1 MLCLNVTVRNLDED
15 VFRRFKAKAVEK
27 GLKLGEALT
36 QAMEAWVKQGSM
48 KPRGRLSE
56 IRLSEIKPFNWG
68 EGSENAS
75 VEVDAILYGK
85 PL

>member
-15 VFRRFKAKAVEK
+15 IFRRFKAKAVEK

-36 QAMEAWVKQGSM
+36 QAMEAWVKQSSM
-48 KPRGRLSE
+48 RPTG
-56 IRLSEIKPFNWG
+56 RLSEIKPFNWG
-68 EGSENAS
+68 EGSEKTS

-85 PL
+85 AL